1 MERIEI
7 FLLIWILIST
17 IFIIVSIISIFM
29 SLKNKNDINNLKQK
43 L

>member
-7 FLLIWILIST
+7 YLLIWIILST

-29 SLKNKNDINNLKQK
+29 SFKNKIDINNLNQK
-43 L
+43 

>member
-7 FLLIWILIST
+7 YLLVWIILST

-29 SLKNKNDINNLKQK
+29 SLKNKIDINNLNQK
-43 L
+43 

>member
-7 FLLIWILIST
+7 YLLIWIILST

-29 SLKNKNDINNLKQK
+29 SFRNKIDINNLNQK
-43 L
+43 